1 VNNETSLKPS
11 LENESLKQFDRGI
24 DYDKLR
30 IARTMND
37 HVEFVFMELYPEEK
51 FRNLLQAVWPE
62 DSVNGT
68 LELDDAEAAA
78 MIQEGALFSASETIR
93 RLVGRADRKTVVK
106 ALKVVMRRYGISR
119 TQRRKVLANDGGRI
133 IPEELGETCS

>member
-1 VNNETSLKPS
+1 
-11 LENESLKQFDRGI
+11 
-24 DYDKLR
+24 
-30 IARTMND
+30 MND